1 MVQTHSWG
9 TIPAGCLGQTL
20 QCAKDCKH
28 YIWLEVR
35 AMGKSCFTSQSHR
48 LIDGRS
54 SWCQTAMAFGPSRW
68 RSATALPL
76 TKLLVRCVTIGAA
89 FQNSIQVALLVSQP
103 VRLGTDTNLHWKQT
117 VPGQTLDVQNTP
129 QTRAAEITVKLS
141 AARQGIVAASELD
154 TSEEGGFFAFQV
166 FRLEVD

>member
-1 MVQTHSWG
+1 MKVCDSAASDKA
-9 TIPAGCLGQTL
+9 PCEM
-20 QCAKDCKH
+20 C
-28 YIWLEVR
+28 YN
-35 AMGKSCFTSQSHR
+35 
-48 LIDGRS
+48 RS
-54 SWCQTAMAFGPSRW
+54 RFS
-68 RSATALPL
+68 
-76 TKLLVRCVTIGAA
+76 

-129 QTRAAEITVKLS
+129 QTRAAEIMVKLS